1 MWENVIGIS
10 EAQAGTNEGVE
21 ALINAP
27 VHGGGRK
34 AALARRAAAAEA
46 VMATGGFDT
55 AITNYQSLLSLAKT
69 QGAVGGNAT
78 RGACRVCGQ
87 LGHLS
92 KQCRNQFSKYF
103 DAGAAGEAGSSA
115 DALAAA
121 QAALRIEAAE
131 ESGLSDSGLSS
142 DSDDSE
148 DERRRCAA
156 PADRSFPALAALRCL
171 AASVADLATPPVRA
185 SFADLAPHP
194 KNFHKPQA
202 EAQGEEGE
210 EGEKGEERAGG
221 GVNEERERLP
231 AFPVPPAFFPT
242 HSSTDTGGTACARED
257 GRLLFSRVLLAEGPT
272 IEQDSFFF
280 VGTPPFLPFHR
291 PFSPLSASHAPTP
304 AMVRPHRAAVT
315 GGGGRGRGARP
326 HAAAMSPLLFAPARP
341 LAHSSRPTACG

>member
-1 MWENVIGIS
+1 MPACVPTRGVLKASTNRVRTSTALQGNAMWENVIGIS

-115 DALAAA
+115 EALVAA
-121 QAALRIEAAE
+121 QAALRMEAAE

-142 DSDDSE
+142 DSDDSA
-148 DERRRCAA
+148 DERRRRKRKEKKEKKH
-156 PADRSFPALAALRCL
+156 RS
-171 AASVADLATPPVRA
+171 
-185 SFADLAPHP
+185 
-194 KNFHKPQA
+194 HK
-202 EAQGEEGE
+202 ESHRHKSSKSEHKSNKRRHK
-210 EGEKGEERAGG
+210 EK
-221 GVNEERERLP
+221 
-231 AFPVPPAFFPT
+231 
-242 HSSTDTGGTACARED
+242 SSSKDKKESKR
-257 GRLLFSRVLLAEGPT
+257 RR
-272 IEQDSFFF
+272 
-280 VGTPPFLPFHR
+280 R
-291 PFSPLSASHAPTP
+291 
-304 AMVRPHRAAVT
+304 
-315 GGGGRGRGARP
+315 
-326 HAAAMSPLLFAPARP
+326 
-341 LAHSSRPTACG
+341 SSSGSSGSGSD